1 MIPTQRQI
9 DLMEPKDREQF
20 APAIRLTTSERRA
33 KAEREGELSMHNKF
47 IDYLRLRKHLFG
59 FIHANPAK
67 RSTIRRGWPDFTV
80 FCKVMLGPRPKTA
93 ACLIEF
99 KAPVIGRFSDDQ
111 KECFGELSTAGIDVF
126 VCTTVGDA
134 IAQIIEYFE
143 LPVEALSNDK

>member
-9 DLMEPKDREQF
+9 DLMDPKDREQF

-33 KAEREGELSMHNKF
+33 KEETEGEIKMHNKF

-59 FIHANPAK
+59 YIHANPAK

-80 FCKVMLGPRPKTA
+80 LCKVMLGPRPKTA

-99 KAPVIGRFSDDQ
+99 KVPGGRLSPDQ
-111 KECFGELSTAGIDVF
+111 LECFGELSAAGIDVF
-126 VCTTVGDA
+126 VCTTDGDA

-143 LPVEALSNDK
+143 LPVEALNNDK